1 MDKKRARAING
12 ADSSS
17 CFMLV
22 LSAVRRGICGAV
34 PYFAKIAKLSGMS
47 PIIHKKRDPV
57 VNPPNRKIKGTQPHG
72 RVPSPWGIIE
82 VLSY

>member
-34 PYFAKIAKLSGMS
+34 PYSAKIAKLSGMS
-47 PIIHKKRDPV
+47 PIIHKKRDPATTSLASLALLKMGV
-57 VNPPNRKIKGTQPHG
+57 KVCGMEEFMLNLQH
-72 RVPSPWGIIE
+72 
-82 VLSY
+82 